1 MRLQRFV
8 TNLHFALHSQ
18 IIPFYICSLFALLCH
33 HCDLQ
38 ANERHV
44 YTIFMFSGGIEG
56 HHTETLGN

>member
-1 MRLQRFV
+1 M
-8 TNLHFALHSQ
+8 
-18 IIPFYICSLFALLCH
+18 IPFYVCSLFALLY

-56 HHTETLGN
+56 HHTETLGTWLKG